1 MRNIGLSSIEK
12 NKSILES
19 LSNISHELK
28 TPINLIYS
36 VSQAEEYF
44 ISEANFQK
52 ISEYNKIIK
61 RNCYRLIKLTNNIID
76 IIKINSEALKPKM
89 ACLNIVEVVENIVMS
104 VVPYLEK
111 RGINIIF
118 DTDVEEEYV
127 NIDSNFMERIMLNL
141 ISNSIKYSNNDINII
156 INLYHD
162 NEDYINISIK
172 DNGIGIPK
180 EKHEMVF
187 ENFTQ
192 VDSSL
197 ARKCEGSGMGLAL
210 VKSLTELQ
218 QGQIRLR
225 SQVGQGTEIII
236 SMPISEANEIAC
248 TAVNFDN
255 IENKSI
261 IEKINIEFSDI
272 YW

>member
-1 MRNIGLSSIEK
+1 MGNISLTSIEK
-12 NKSILES
+12 DKFTLEI

-61 RNCYRLIKLTNNIID
+61 QNCYRLIKLTNNIID
-76 IIKINSEALKPKM
+76 ITKINSGALKPKIS
-89 ACLNIVEVVENIVMS
+89 CLNIVEVVENIVMS
-104 VVPYLEK
+104 VVPYLKE

-141 ISNSIKYSNNDINII
+141 ISNSIKYGNNDINIS

-162 NEDYINISIK
+162 NEDYINISVK
-172 DNGIGIPK
+172 DDGIGIPE
-180 EKHEMVF
+180 EKHEIVF
-187 ENFTQ
+187 DNFTQ
-192 VDSSL
+192 VDNSL
-197 ARKCEGSGMGLAL
+197 TRKCEGSGMGLAL
-210 VKSLTELQ
+210 VKSLIELQ
-218 QGQIRLR
+218 QGKIKLR
-225 SQVGQGTEIII
+225 SKVGQGTEIII
-236 SMPISEANEIAC
+236 SMPITEADEIAC
-248 TAVNFDN
+248 TTLDFDN